1 MKALSLDDR
10 DRLVAVCNLKTP
22 LLSLM
27 LSLIKKNNN
36 NNNGEKNTKMM
47 FRVFNRSGRAGRLW
61 FSLFRMAGGGSSMLE
76 FCGE

>member
-27 LSLIKKNNN
+27 LSLIKKK
-36 NNNGEKNTKMM
+36 NNGEKNTKMM